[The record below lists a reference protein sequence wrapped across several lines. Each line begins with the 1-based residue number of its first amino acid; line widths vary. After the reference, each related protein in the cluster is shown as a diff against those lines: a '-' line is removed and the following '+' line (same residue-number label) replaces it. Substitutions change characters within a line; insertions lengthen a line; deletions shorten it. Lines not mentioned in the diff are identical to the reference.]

1 MGKRGELMS
10 DDFGTVNVR
19 RGDRA
24 REIEVLRQ
32 HYRQHRDA
40 LASLA
45 SEAPSEHLADEYQ
58 RLVAEI
64 EQSLVKLDELERRGP
79 AVPTPGVSRT
89 VAGVT
94 LSGPPAV
101 PPPSV
106 DPLREP
112 TEPGNRPLVHTPPTQ
127 PGGEELYDAPPVP
140 PGNSSRVLL
149 ILAAGLVMLAV
160 IGYLAWRASS
170 GRHAETLPIVE
181 QTATTTAPVTE
192 AVPSTAAPVTPAAD
206 ASPIAVSPALAEYGT
221 IHKGTRA
228 TRQFEITNNG
238 TAPIEISVAR
248 SQCRCLYYEYTPK
261 IAPKKK
267 ESLTVTV
274 DGARAK
280 AGVLRETLQV
290 TAKKNPSVQASF
302 EVAANIQ

>member
-45 SEAPSEHLADEYQ
+45 SEAPSEHLAEEYQ

-79 AVPTPGVSRT
+79 AAPVPGNTRT

-94 LSGPPAV
+94 LSGPPAA
-101 PPPSV
+101 PLPA

-112 TEPGNRPLVHTPPTQ
+112 TEPGNRPLVHTPATL
-127 PGGEELYDAPPVP
+127 PGGDESYDAPPVP
-140 PGNSSRVLL
+140 RGNSSRVLI

-170 GRHAETLPIVE
+170 GRRAETSPIAE
-181 QTATTTAPVTE
+181 QTATTTAPVTD
-192 AVPSTAAPVTPAAD
+192 AMPSTAAPVTPAAD
-206 ASPIAVSPALAEYGT
+206 ASPITVSPVLAEYGT
-221 IHKGTRA
+221 IRKGTRA
-228 TRQFEITNNG
+228 TRQFEITNSG
-238 TAPIEISVAR
+238 TAAIEISVAR

-280 AGVLRETLQV
+280 AGVLRETVQV
-290 TAKKNPSVQASF
+290 TAKKDPSVQSSF